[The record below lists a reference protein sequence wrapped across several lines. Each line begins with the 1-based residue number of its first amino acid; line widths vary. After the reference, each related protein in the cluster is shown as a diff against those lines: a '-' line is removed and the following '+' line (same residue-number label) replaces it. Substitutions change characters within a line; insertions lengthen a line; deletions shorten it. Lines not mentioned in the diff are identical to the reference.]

1 MVISQTCRRLCSI
14 ALGCPALCTSF
25 SWGRAVPPLDVTGVL
40 NELATGAYNHIEQL
54 PLEAPHRVD
63 VDDDMGDVERLRAHV
78 RTVEVR
84 VVETTPMMELPEYC
98 AEPAASPS
106 DEPWPYRL
114 W

>member
-1 MVISQTCRRLCSI
+1 MVIPISQTCSTI
-14 ALGCPALCTSF
+14 ALGCPALWTSF
-25 SWGRAVPPLDVTGVL
+25 SWGRAVLPLDVTGVL
-40 NELATGAYNHIEQL
+40 NELATGAYNYTEQL

-63 VDDDMGDVERLRAHV
+63 VDMGHVERLRAHV

-84 VVETTPMMELPEYC
+84 VVDTTPMMELPEYC

-106 DEPWPYRL
+106 DEPWPYIL